1 MGEILILKRVKDYME
16 NLPKDERVRL
26 ANMIELFMGGEDA
39 KKVRGYSNV
48 YKLHAG
54 DYRIIYTMDGKD
66 YMIIAIGK
74 GNHNFLKQ

>member
-1 MGEILILKRVKDYME
+1 ME
-16 NLPKDERVRL
+16 SLPVNERIRL
-26 ANMIELFMGGEDA
+26 ANMIELFMGEEDA

-54 DYRIIYTMDGKD
+54 DYRVIYTMDGKD

-74 GNHNFLKQ
+74 GSQNFLKQ